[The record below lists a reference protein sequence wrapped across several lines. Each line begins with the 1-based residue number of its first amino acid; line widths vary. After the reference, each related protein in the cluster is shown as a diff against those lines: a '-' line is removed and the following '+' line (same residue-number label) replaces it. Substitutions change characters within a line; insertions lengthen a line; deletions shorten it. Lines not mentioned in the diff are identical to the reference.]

1 MPTNVS
7 GSKYIALIWGPDD
20 KGTIKHYGV
29 EAFKRLVD
37 GGVYL
42 KFLDGSEYITH
53 MSNVIIY
60 KE

>member
-7 GSKYIALIWGPDD
+7 ESNYSAMIWGPDY
-20 KGTIKHYGV
+20 KGAIKHYGI
-29 EAFKRLVD
+29 ESFKRLAD
-37 GGVYL
+37 GCVYL

-60 KE
+60 RK